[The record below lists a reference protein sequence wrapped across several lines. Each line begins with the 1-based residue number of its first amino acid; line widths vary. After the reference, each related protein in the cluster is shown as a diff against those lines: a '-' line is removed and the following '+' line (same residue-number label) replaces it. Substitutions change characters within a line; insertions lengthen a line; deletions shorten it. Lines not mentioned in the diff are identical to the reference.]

1 MTKLN
6 LGNDLYIHGRIGW
19 RGLSKDEYLD
29 FSNYKIINATALMDG
44 YVDWNNCGFI
54 SKERYMESEE
64 IMLKENDIL
73 ISKDGTLGKI
83 GYVKN
88 LTSFCT
94 VASGIFVLRNTMPDV
109 LNFDYLYHILKSN
122 IFKDFIR
129 RNKALGSTI
138 SHLYQRDLANFV
150 IDLPDYE
157 TQTAI
162 ANVLNALDSKIEN
175 NDNVNDNLQQTIQT
189 IYDYW
194 FTQFDFPDENGNP
207 YRSSGGAMVLNND
220 LKKAIPAG
228 WETNSLLVIADFVNG
243 LACQKYRPKKG
254 ESSLPVIKISEMHD
268 GITDSTE
275 LVKSTIPE
283 KYIINNGDI
292 LFSWSASL
300 EVMRWYGGKGGLN
313 QHIFR
318 VNPIKYGYNY
328 TYLQLLNYVIHF
340 IRIAQSRKT
349 TMGHITAD
357 HLKQSRIAI
366 PPREIAEKFEKI
378 VEPLF
383 DAMKNLEM
391 QNYNLKNLRNWLL
404 PMLMNGQAA
413 IKE

>member
-1 MTKLN
+1 MFH
-6 LGNDLYIHGRIGW
+6 IFQI
-19 RGLSKDEYLD
+19 
-29 FSNYKIINATALMDG
+29 
-44 YVDWNNCGFI
+44 CGI
-54 SKERYMESEE
+54 Y
-64 IMLKENDIL
+64 
-73 ISKDGTLGKI
+73 
-83 GYVKN
+83 
-88 LTSFCT
+88 
-94 VASGIFVLRNTMPDV
+94 
-109 LNFDYLYHILKSN
+109 N
-122 IFKDFIR
+122 I
-129 RNKALGSTI
+129 
-138 SHLYQRDLANFV
+138 
-150 IDLPDYE
+150 
-157 TQTAI
+157 
-162 ANVLNALDSKIEN
+162 
-175 NDNVNDNLQQTIQT
+175 NDNLQQTIQT